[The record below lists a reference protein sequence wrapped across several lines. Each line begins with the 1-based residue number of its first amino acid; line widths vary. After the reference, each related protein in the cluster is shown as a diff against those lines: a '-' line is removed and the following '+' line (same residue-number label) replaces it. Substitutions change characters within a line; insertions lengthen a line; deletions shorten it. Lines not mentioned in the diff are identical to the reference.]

1 MINIHNLIADGYIS
15 KRKHPTEDVYIL
27 NYTAKTQ
34 YKKNWNRITRAC
46 RGLIVDSNNKP
57 LYRGFKKFFNLEEY
71 IEQGHTLP
79 NCSFEVTEKLDGSL
93 GILYWIKDKPFIATR
108 GSFESEQAIKATEML
123 HNINID
129 YSIFNKKLSYLFEII
144 YKENK
149 IVIDYGDEEKLVLLA
164 VLNNDA
170 SDNIEAFNKCNFP
183 YKREVIKV
191 NSIEDLLKLPSE
203 NKEGFVIRYNNGLR
217 IKIKFPNYV
226 KKHYILSNMTDKTI
240 VKALMYELGD
250 KQFKDSYNILL
261 ACPDEMYQEVNNTK
275 QKYIDIIQ
283 DIESKALKA
292 LDKVKD
298 FKRKKQAEIL
308 FKKYKD
314 VAIFCFAILDNKKWK
329 IKYLSKLI

>member
-1 MINIHNLIADGYIS
+1 M
-15 KRKHPTEDVYIL
+15 
-27 NYTAKTQ
+27 
-34 YKKNWNRITRAC
+34 
-46 RGLIVDSNNKP
+46 
-57 LYRGFKKFFNLEEY
+57 
-71 IEQGHTLP
+71 P

-164 VLNNDA
+164 VLNNNA

-217 IKIKFPNYV
+217 VKVKFPDYV

-240 VKALMYELGD
+240 VKSLMYELGD
-250 KQFKDSYNILL
+250 KQFKDSYDILL

-283 DIESKALKA
+283 NTETKALKA
-292 LDKVKD
+292 LDEVKD
-298 FKRKKQAEIL
+298 FKRKEQAEIL
-308 FKKYKD
+308 FKKHKD
-314 VAIFCFAILDNKKWK
+314 VAIFCFAILDKKKWK